1 MTTVEVIYVLDDVS
15 MYRSTSLKN
24 RERLET
30 GVSTNLNGKRKTNL

>member
-30 GVSTNLNGKRKTNL
+30 GVNKSK